1 MNTIPTFYEELKT
14 HFNHTWTIFLP
25 AARHDWI
32 NLRIQ
37 DHKSIAEYNS
47 EFFHSISIDP
57 VGDDEQIEKTL
68 STLHSTN
75 PVLSTQYQNMRFTK
89 YSELIAHMLLAEKR
103 QLFLLQN
110 TKTQPPGT
118 LPPQVQTETHFNAP
132 QTTAQSSA
140 RGRGNQRGFPI

>member
-1 MNTIPTFYEELKT
+1 MRNSRPILIT
-14 HFNHTWTIFLP
+14 HGPFFFPLP
-25 AARHDWI
+25 AMTGSTCASRTTSQLLNI
-32 NLRIQ
+32 TV
-37 DHKSIAEYNS
+37 S
-47 EFFHSISIDP
+47 FFHSISIDP

-89 YSELIAHMLLAEKR
+89 YSELIAHMMLAEKR